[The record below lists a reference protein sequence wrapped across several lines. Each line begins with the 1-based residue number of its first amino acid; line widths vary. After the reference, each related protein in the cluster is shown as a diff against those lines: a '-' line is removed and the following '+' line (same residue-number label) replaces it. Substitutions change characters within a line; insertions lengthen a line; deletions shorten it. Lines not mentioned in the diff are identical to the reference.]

1 MALFELHTLAEFSA
15 TLAQPEVVRV
25 LKTRLSALAGGLLL
39 ISALTGCACRPGFV
53 GPYGGVHPPRCWI
66 G

>member
-1 MALFELHTLAEFSA
+1 MASFKPHTLAEILA
-15 TLAQPEVVRV
+15 TLAQPEVMRV
-25 LKTRLSALAGGLLL
+25 SRTRLPALAGGLLL

-53 GPYGGVHPPRCWI
+53 GPYGGVHPPRCWV